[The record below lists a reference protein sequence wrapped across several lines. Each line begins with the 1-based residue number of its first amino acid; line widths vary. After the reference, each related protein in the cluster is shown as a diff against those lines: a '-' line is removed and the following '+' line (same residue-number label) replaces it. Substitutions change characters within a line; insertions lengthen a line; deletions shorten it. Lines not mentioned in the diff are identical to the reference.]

1 MQQVF
6 QGWVK
11 KCTLSRM
18 VRFGGNWQYYVT
30 PKNETGLH
38 MDGFKRRSRG
48 QNWKIKEKKNNNNHK
63 TRSWQRSWTELRSD
77 ILSNKLK
84 INKKQNFDPWL
95 IFFFRN
101 MSINMAC
108 LWFVH
113 LQRDWRKLYALIWR
127 FDSCQPSHFALC
139 SPHHI
144 SVNTPPG
151 LVSNAHWP
159 RYSLNLKSSLW

>member
-48 QNWKIKEKKNNNNHK
+48 QNWKIKEKKK
-63 TRSWQRSWTELRSD
+63 QQQPQDTIVAKELDRAEVRHTFKNS
-77 ILSNKLK
+77 
-84 INKKQNFDPWL
+84 
-95 IFFFRN
+95 
-101 MSINMAC
+101 
-108 LWFVH
+108 
-113 LQRDWRKLYALIWR
+113 
-127 FDSCQPSHFALC
+127 
-139 SPHHI
+139 
-144 SVNTPPG
+144 
-151 LVSNAHWP
+151 
-159 RYSLNLKSSLW
+159 